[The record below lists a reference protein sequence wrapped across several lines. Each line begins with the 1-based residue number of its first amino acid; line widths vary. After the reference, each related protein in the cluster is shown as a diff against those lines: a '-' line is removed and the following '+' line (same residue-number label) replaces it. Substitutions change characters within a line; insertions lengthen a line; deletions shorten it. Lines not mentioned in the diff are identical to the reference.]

1 MANLMLTGYMK
12 GKKGQEKA
20 LSSLLVRLVWMDGGI
35 GVGGMAKEQTL
46 LRARS
51 DRMSWRAMSVHILK
65 GHSWCE
71 YFYNPL

>member
-20 LSSLLVRLVWMDGGI
+20 LSSLLVRLVLMDGGI

-51 DRMSWRAMSVHILK
+51 DRMS
-65 GHSWCE
+65 
-71 YFYNPL
+71 